1 VASAPLRLC
10 IGCRTVRPKAELVRV
25 HAGPGGAAAVDL
37 GGGSGRGAYVCSR
50 RSCLEQAV
58 RRDEFSRRLK
68 VDFAPIGVMAL
79 QELIQKR
86 VYRKVVSLLGLA
98 RRARKVVSGS
108 EAVESAVK
116 RRSARLIL
124 TAADASER
132 SVATIRALAAR
143 AGVAC
148 HTCLAMDELGAA
160 VGGGPRSSVAVTDP
174 HIAEAVL
181 SVLAKVQAET
191 EAGGDAQ
198 LEAID
203 PLGRADSL
211 TVWR

>member
-1 VASAPLRLC
+1 
-10 IGCRTVRPKAELVRV
+10 
-25 HAGPGGAAAVDL
+25 
-37 GGGSGRGAYVCSR
+37 
-50 RSCLEQAV
+50 
-58 RRDEFSRRLK
+58 
-68 VDFAPIGVMAL
+68 VDFAPIGVTAL

-148 HTCLAMDELGAA
+148 HTCLDMEVLGAA

-174 HIAEAVL
+174 HIAEAVS
-181 SVLAKVQAET
+181 SVLAKVQTET
-191 EAGGDAQ
+191 EAGGDAR

>member
-1 VASAPLRLC
+1 
-10 IGCRTVRPKAELVRV
+10 
-25 HAGPGGAAAVDL
+25 
-37 GGGSGRGAYVCSR
+37 
-50 RSCLEQAV
+50 
-58 RRDEFSRRLK
+58 
-68 VDFAPIGVMAL
+68 VDFAPIGVTAL

-132 SVATIRALAAR
+132 SAATIRALAAR

-181 SVLAKVQAET
+181 SVLAIVQAET